1 VELPGRLEDLLKQ
14 ASGLLDEAATVIRDL
29 GIAPHQNIRS
39 LGEALAMISDVRIA
53 IHQQY
58 PDFKPDSPRE
68 RAQATKLGDLHPELF
83 RMYANQVVD
92 WITSYLTDPERF
104 PVLARVKPGE
114 VRAALPSS
122 APDDPEPL
130 DRMLVDFERVILPGM
145 THWNH
150 PGFFAY
156 FSISGS
162 APGILGE
169 LLCAALNV
177 NAMLWRTSPAATEL
191 EEVVLGWL
199 RKLLGLP
206 AGFHGVIYDT
216 ASISTLCA
224 LAAAREAAGHDLRE
238 QGMTGRADVPR
249 LRVYTS
255 EQAHNSVEKAAII
268 LGFGREGVRKI
279 PTDAEFRLDP
289 AALTHAISED
299 RAAGWRP
306 VAVCATVG
314 TTGTTSIDPVPAVA
328 DIAAR
333 EGLWLHVDAAYG
345 GVAAI
350 VPERREVL
358 AGCDRADS
366 IVVNPHK
373 WLFTPIDCSVLYCR
387 RPDVLKR
394 AFTLVPSFLQT
405 PEGSA
410 VENYMDWG
418 PQLGRRFRALKL
430 WMVLRA
436 FGRSGIEARLREHMR
451 LGRLF
456 ASWVDD
462 DPDWERVAPVP
473 FSTVVFRLRPR
484 GWAAADPR
492 LDALNERLLE
502 AVNASGDAFMSHVV
516 LRGRYAIRLAI
527 GNIRTEERHVQ
538 RAWEILRAEA
548 LRLGALPAIVASEPP
563 AVP

>member
-1 VELPGRLEDLLKQ
+1 VESPERLEELLKQ
-14 ASGLLDEAATVIRDL
+14 ASSLLDEAASVIRDL
-29 GIAPHQNIRS
+29 GMAPERNIRS
-39 LGEALAMISDVRIA
+39 IGEALGMISDVRIA
-53 IHQQY
+53 VYQDR
-58 PDFKPDSPRE
+58 PDLTPSSLRE
-68 RAQATKLGDLHPELF
+68 PPEPSTQGDLHPERF
-83 RMYANQVVD
+83 RVSAHHVVD
-92 WITSYLTDPERF
+92 WIARYLAEPERF

-114 VRAALPSS
+114 VRQALPAE
-122 APDDPEPL
+122 APEAPEPL
-130 DRMLVDFERVILPGM
+130 HRILADFERVILPGI

-156 FSISGS
+156 FAISGS

-191 EEVVLGWL
+191 EDVVLDWL
-199 RKLLGLP
+199 RGLLGLP
-206 AGFHGVIYDT
+206 GGFRGVIYDT

-224 LAAAREAAGHDLRE
+224 LAAAREAAGLDVRE
-238 QGMTGRADVPR
+238 RGMAGRADLPR

-255 EQAHNSVEKAAII
+255 EQAHSSVEKGAIV

-279 PTDAEFRLDP
+279 PTDAEFRMDP
-289 AALTHAISED
+289 TALAGAIAED

-306 VAVCATVG
+306 IAVCATVG
-314 TTGTTSIDPVPAVA
+314 TTGTTSVDPVPAVA

-350 VPERREVL
+350 LPERREVL
-358 AGCDRADS
+358 AGCERADS

-373 WLFTPIDCSVLYCR
+373 WLFTPIDCSALFCR

-394 AFTLVPSFLQT
+394 AFSLVPSYLQT
-405 PEGSA
+405 PEGGT

-456 ASWVDD
+456 VQWVDA
-462 DPDWERVAPVP
+462 DPDWERLAPVP

-484 GWAAADPR
+484 AWAADDPR
-492 LDALNERLLE
+492 LDGLNERLLE
-502 AVNASGDAFMSHVV
+502 GVNASGEVFLSHVV

-527 GNIRTEERHVQ
+527 GNIRTEERHVR

-548 LRLGALPAIVASEPP
+548 LRLGALPVTVAG
-563 AVP
+563 A